1 MIGTLCY
8 VNQTADIHAMT
19 LTLEYMNVNHINS
32 VSEIDH
38 LSFDPPWPKTSY
50 NFEINQSTIS
60 HMVVLQQ
67 TRLQDDVPPQPKGGL
82 RGFIDGI
89 FSRKNPAS
97 PNQQVIGYGGLW
109 KIAEEAHVST
119 IAIHPDHRGHSY
131 GEILLA
137 GMCGKSIAM
146 KAEYMVLEVRVSN
159 VVAQELYRKYGFTE
173 VEVKKNYYRNNNE
186 DAYDMRLNLDSE
198 HVSDFEALYMTLQE
212 KQRFVDNYSDCPH
225 PRLG

>member
-1 MIGTLCY
+1 
-8 VNQTADIHAMT
+8 MT
-19 LTLEYMNVNHINS
+19 LTLEYMNVNHINT

-67 TRLQDDVPPQPKGGL
+67 TLPQDVDPPEPRGGW
-82 RGFIDGI
+82 RGVMDSL
-89 FSRKNPAS
+89 FSRNHHS
-97 PNQQVIGYGGLW
+97 SSNQQVIGYGGLW
-109 KIAEEAHVST
+109 KIAEESHVST

-137 GMCGKSIAM
+137 GMCGKSIAL

-159 VVAQELYRKYGFTE
+159 VVAQELYRKYGFNE
-173 VEVKKNYYRNNNE
+173 VEVKKNYYRSNNE
-186 DAYDMRLNLDSE
+186 DAYDMRLTLDADY
-198 HVSDFEALYMTLQE
+198 VSDFEALYIALQA

-225 PRLG
+225 PRMG